1 MGFLTCKSWHHGVM
15 RSKKTSVV
23 LVAVGLLVGGCSGS
37 SAPDEPTEEELASE
51 VAEEPE
57 VVVTTT
63 TVPPTTTEAPT
74 TTVAPTTTAVTTTT
88 IDPIEMAVVNQIVAM
103 TYMANG
109 DPQGDGVRD
118 SIIAIADSLVGSFGR
133 VDVVAAEVSD
143 ETGVRLVVEAISGF
157 SSTAI
162 KQEEAAEFL
171 NKFAGAL
178 WVPEGFGNIL
188 DNGNGGVDFDFTMDG
203 QNWVIPAQTMM
214 DIVARRTS
222 AQAVLGF

>member
-1 MGFLTCKSWHHGVM
+1 MRYVGRMG
-15 RSKKTSVV
+15 KKFSAT
-23 LVAVGLLVGGCSGS
+23 LVAAGLILGGCGGS
-37 SAPDEPTEEELASE
+37 TASDEPTEEELASE
-51 VAEEPE
+51 ATEAPE
-57 VVVTTT
+57 AVTTT

-74 TTVAPTTTAVTTTT
+74 TTVAPTTTAAPTTTV
-88 IDPIEMAVVNQIVAM
+88 DPTEMAVVNQFIAM

-109 DPQGDGVRD
+109 DPQGDAVRD
-118 SIIAIADSLVGSFGR
+118 SIIAIADSLVGLFGR

-188 DNGNGGVDFDFTMDG
+188 DNGTGGVDFDFTMDG

>member
-1 MGFLTCKSWHHGVM
+1 MG
-15 RSKKTSVV
+15 KKFSVT
-23 LVAVGLLVGGCSGS
+23 LVAGLILSGCGGSTAS
-37 SAPDEPTEEELASE
+37 DDTTEEELAE
-51 VAEEPE
+51 AAQEPE
-57 VVVTTT
+57 VEATTT

-74 TTVAPTTTAVTTTT
+74 TTVAPTTTAVPTTTV
-88 IDPIEMAVVNQIVAM
+88 DPTEYAVVNQFLAM

-109 DPQGDGVRD
+109 DPQGDAIRD
-118 SIIAIADSLVGSFGR
+118 SIIAVADSLVGLFGR
-133 VDVVAAEVSD
+133 VDVVTAEVSD
-143 ETGVRLVVEAISGF
+143 DVGVRLVVQALSGF

-178 WVPEGFGNIL
+178 WVPEGIGNIL
-188 DNGNGGVDFDFTMDG
+188 PSGAGGVDFDFTMDG
-203 QNWVIPAQTMM
+203 QNWVIPAQTML

>member
-1 MGFLTCKSWHHGVM
+1 MQF
-15 RSKKTSVV
+15 KKPSVV

-37 SAPDEPTEEELASE
+37 SASDEPTEEELASE

-57 VVVTTT
+57 VAVTTT

-74 TTVAPTTTAVTTTT
+74 TTVAPTTTAATTTT
-88 IDPIEMAVVNQIVAM
+88 VDPIEMAVVNQIVAM

-143 ETGVRLVVEAISGF
+143 EAGIRLVVEAISGF
-157 SSTAI
+157 SSTEI

-188 DNGNGGVDFDFTMDG
+188 DNGTGGVDFDFTMDG
-203 QNWVIPAQTMM
+203 QNWVVPAQTMM